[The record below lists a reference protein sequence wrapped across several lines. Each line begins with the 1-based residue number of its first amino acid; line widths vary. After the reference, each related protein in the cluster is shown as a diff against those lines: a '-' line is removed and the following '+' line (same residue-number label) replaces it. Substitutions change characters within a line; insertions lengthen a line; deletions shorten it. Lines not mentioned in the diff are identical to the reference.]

1 MDILKLLGQIIRK
14 VYRRIKGKPYILSL
28 KENLTDCR
36 TILDL
41 GCGRSSPIE
50 ALSKNVYSVGVE
62 IFKPA
67 ILQSKEKRIH
77 NDYILAEMNNLCF
90 RPKSFDAVLALD
102 VLEHLKKAE
111 GLHLIKNMEKIARN
125 KVVIFT
131 PNGFVPQAKYDKNV
145 FQIHLSGWTVNE
157 LKRMGYKVNGING
170 LKILRKEKAELRFRP
185 AILFGRLADISQKLT
200 YYFPHIAFQL
210 LCVKLLRQ
218 NDE

>member
-14 VYRRIKGKPYILSL
+14 VYRGIKGKPYILSL

-36 TILDL
+36 AILDL

-77 NDYILAEMNNLCF
+77 KDYILAEMNNLCF

-111 GLHLIKNMEKIARN
+111 GLHLIKSMEKIARN

-131 PNGFVPQAKYDKNV
+131 PNGFVPQAEYDKNV
-145 FQIHLSGWTVNE
+145 FQMHLSGWTVNE

-185 AILFGRLADISQKLT
+185 ATLFGRLADISQKLT
-200 YYFPHIAFQL
+200 YHFPHIAFQL